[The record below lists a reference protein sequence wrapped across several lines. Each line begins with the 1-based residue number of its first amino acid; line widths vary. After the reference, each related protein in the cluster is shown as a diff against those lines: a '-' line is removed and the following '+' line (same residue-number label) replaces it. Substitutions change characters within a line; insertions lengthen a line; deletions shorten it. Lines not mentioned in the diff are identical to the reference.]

1 MTNIYRQAKQLLDKR
16 DAGGEISWG
25 EFQLIK
31 KAELALILRGCP
43 LPEDMP
49 IGECLET
56 LAQIVERARDTEKP
70 SGPERAIVLEK
81 TII

>member
-16 DAGGEISWG
+16 GAGGEISWE

-49 IGECLET
+49 LAECLEE
-56 LAQIVERARDTEKP
+56 LAKSVEEAQ
-70 SGPERAIVLEK
+70 
-81 TII
+81 

>member
-1 MTNIYRQAKQLLDKR
+1 MTNIFRQAKRLLDKR
-16 DAGGEISWG
+16 DAGGEISWE

-49 IGECLET
+49 IGECLEE
-56 LAQIVERARDTEKP
+56 LAQIVERANKRE
-70 SGPERAIVLEK
+70 
-81 TII
+81 